1 MHSSNQNSALQQTI
15 DEFDLIRDGDKI
27 LVCMSGSSSSMCLIH
42 LLRQFSRAR
51 GLHVELAAL
60 TLNSTGVDPRALM
73 LYMRDLG
80 IEFIYEFDRELSTIC
95 LKDKLAVIARKKGF
109 NVIALGNTLDK
120 LADHFLSSVI
130 CRGKLDVNSPCIK
143 NR

>member
-1 MHSSNQNSALQQTI
+1 
-15 DEFDLIRDGDKI
+15 
-27 LVCMSGSSSSMCLIH
+27 MSGSSSSMCLIH
-42 LLRQFSRAR
+42 LIRQFSRAR

-80 IEFIYEFDRELSTIC
+80 IEFIYECDRELSTMC
-95 LKDKLAVIARKKGF
+95 LKDKLAVIAKKKGY

-120 LADHFLSSVI
+120 FADHFLSSVF
-130 CRGKLDVNSPCIK
+130 CRGKLDVNSPCTK

>member
-109 NVIALGNTLDK
+109 NVIALGITLDK